1 MDKHV
6 VKALSGVIHV
16 KRAYI
21 DEVSAALVLIHQ
33 SSNKG
38 TKLIKTLLK
47 HELSSEDEKVL
58 FREETLGVKAFSV
71 FSRMVGLPYL
81 WGVFAYPIAE
91 LEMANTAQVRA
102 LTIGLESSFGCGRLL
117 MVAKSLQDE
126 AVSPRLKSNVSDND
140 AIPLQSIFSITNTIE
155 VSQLLRLCGLQ
166 EVLFISPRA
175 LFLLLWCADQSQELG
190 GGTG

>member
-102 LTIGLESSFGCGRLL
+102 IPYEQFLAVVGC
-117 MVAKSLQDE
+117 
-126 AVSPRLKSNVSDND
+126 
-140 AIPLQSIFSITNTIE
+140 
-155 VSQLLRLCGLQ
+155 
-166 EVLFISPRA
+166 
-175 LFLLLWCADQSQELG
+175 
-190 GGTG
+190 